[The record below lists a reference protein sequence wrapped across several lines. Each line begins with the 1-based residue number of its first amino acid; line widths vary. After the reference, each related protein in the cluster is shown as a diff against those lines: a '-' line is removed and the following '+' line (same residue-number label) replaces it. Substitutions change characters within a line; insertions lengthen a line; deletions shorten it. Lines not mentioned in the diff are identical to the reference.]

1 MENQIR
7 KKIQNSKRIVIKVGT
22 NKKKNSKF
30 QKNSYKSRYIYFD
43 LC

>member
-22 NKKKNSKF
+22 STLTYANGNLNFSLM
-30 QKNSYKSRYIYFD
+30 NNY
-43 LC
+43 LL